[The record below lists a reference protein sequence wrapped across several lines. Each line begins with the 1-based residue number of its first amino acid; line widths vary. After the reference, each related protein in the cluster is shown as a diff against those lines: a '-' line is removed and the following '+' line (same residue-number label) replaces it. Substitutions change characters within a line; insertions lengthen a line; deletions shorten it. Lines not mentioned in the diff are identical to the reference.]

1 MIAGNVFIFVPPV
14 VFSGAVDLVDC
25 EEVGNFRLFSIPGS
39 SKGEFACAFSPKKN
53 LQKADMDI
61 HIYKIQVGPLTIDII
76 CPLRIWIL
84 PENPDFQLSLRWK
97 GWKSFKKTA
106 ARKNTPKE
114 PTKNGLSI
122 STPWKVV
129 HFANMWIQKGSKKM
143 DPKFSRKHQVFPSS
157 PEQFVENTPLFG
169 YVDSKYLFFKLK
181 NSELSQFTPWNSGQ
195 LKPIHS
201 IFWDP
206 DPGVGRN
213 GVPGFRLAS
222 DRRKSDAL
230 PVQTPRAARWM
241 RILGSY
247 TWVGSSHDDL

>member
-1 MIAGNVFIFVPPV
+1 
-14 VFSGAVDLVDC
+14 
-25 EEVGNFRLFSIPGS
+25 
-39 SKGEFACAFSPKKN
+39 
-53 LQKADMDI
+53 MDI

-106 ARKNTPKE
+106 REKTHQNNQPKTGCQFQPHENWSILPICGSRRDRKK
-114 PTKNGLSI
+114 I
-122 STPWKVV
+122 
-129 HFANMWIQKGSKKM
+129 

-213 GVPGFRLAS
+213 GVPGLRLAS

-230 PVQTPRAARWM
+230 LVQTPRAARWM